1 MLRTGRGQSGGPKH
15 EPRGGA
21 TREEA
26 GVSGMMKKL
35 KRRLS
40 WTLKSSR
47 PLDDSL
53 SELAEQLTIEDSS
66 NSNDAHR
73 LALLH
78 HNGKSVCLCVRVCV
92 RVTRWKD
99 GPRLEKA
106 KLKAASIGNICFKWL
121 SLQDIFR
128 I

>member
-78 HNGKSVCLCVRVCV
+78 HNGKSVCLCVRV
-92 RVTRWKD
+92 TRWKD

-106 KLKAASIGNICFKWL
+106 KLKAASIGKICFKWL